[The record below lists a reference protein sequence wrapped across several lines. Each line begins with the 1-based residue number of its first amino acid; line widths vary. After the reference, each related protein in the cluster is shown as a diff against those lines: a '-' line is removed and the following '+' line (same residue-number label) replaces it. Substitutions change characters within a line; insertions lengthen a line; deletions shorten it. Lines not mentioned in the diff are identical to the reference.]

1 MVKRPYMGEERN
13 QANHKQKKQSEENI
27 IKNIR
32 NLFKLKNENET
43 IKGRIIRNSRTLFEQ
58 END

>member
-1 MVKRPYMGEERN
+1 MGEERN